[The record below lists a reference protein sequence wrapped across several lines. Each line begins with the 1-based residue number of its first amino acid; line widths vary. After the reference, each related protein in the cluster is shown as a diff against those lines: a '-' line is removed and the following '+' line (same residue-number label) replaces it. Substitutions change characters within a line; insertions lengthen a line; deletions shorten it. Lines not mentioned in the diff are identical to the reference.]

1 MFELRD
7 SPGKGKGLFALAAGI
22 QKGDRVIAE
31 APILIVDLAQVRQPL
46 AKLELH
52 LEQRLQSLED
62 DQRAEFMSLSINGV
76 NKNHPL
82 SSRFLTNALWT
93 DKDDDDKKQGHQRQ
107 QELRQKPLSKLVPAV
122 FRNASRLNHS
132 CVPNCH
138 YSWDRAARMG
148 LVHAITEI
156 PQGDELTV
164 AYDSR
169 GTAQT
174 MAGIEAAMGF
184 RCACPRCSLPPDELA
199 ESNKR
204 RHELKAILAEVDLEY
219 RAAGLREKRRNEGED
234 NDYGRQQWPRNEYM
248 QRSPSSFAPA
258 LILPLCRRIV
268 VLQGLELGTAPTTY
282 ELGLAMH
289 YASSSCFLYD
299 DYVRASVF
307 AARALAA
314 FTVCEGADGQNART
328 YRGLM
333 EDLDSTIRSKKPLAG
348 DQQAR
353 ERWLWLPE

>member
-1 MFELRD
+1 ME
-7 SPGKGKGLFALAAGI
+7 K
-22 QKGDRVIAE
+22 DRVIFADE
-31 APILIVDLAQVRQPL
+31 
-46 AKLELH
+46 H
-52 LEQRLQSLED
+52 YT
-62 DQRAEFMSLSINGV
+62 
-76 NKNHPL
+76 KN
-82 SSRFLTNALWT
+82 A
-93 DKDDDDKKQGHQRQ
+93 
-107 QELRQKPLSKLVPAV
+107 
-122 FRNASRLNHS
+122 RLNHS

-169 GTAQT
+169 GISQT

-219 RAAGLREKRRNEGED
+219 RAAGLRDKRRNEGED
-234 NDYGRQQWPRNEYM
+234 NDYGRQQWPRNEHM

-307 AARALAA
+307 AARALTA
-314 FTVCEGADGQNART
+314 FTVCEGADGQSART

-333 EDLDSTIRSKKPLAG
+333 EDFDSTIRSKKPLAG